1 MSLPSADRKQRM
13 RRALPAVAAL
23 WMAIAFAACD
33 PPGKGPKAE
42 RGYRRSAPVIAALDR
57 YRAEHGQY
65 PDSLRMLVLRFLPDS
80 ALRLPEREQERYPL
94 EYHRTPGGYDLS
106 FQYTG
111 PGMSE
116 CGWSAETRKWACR
129 GHF

>member
-1 MSLPSADRKQRM
+1 MGGMALRQLAPRRGTLPLVRGDDARQPPELPG
-13 RRALPAVAAL
+13 RRRGRILNPPGVSCRRLIGNNGCDALCRPWPAL

-65 PDSLRMLVLRFLPDS
+65 PDSLR
-80 ALRLPEREQERYPL
+80 
-94 EYHRTPGGYDLS
+94 
-106 FQYTG
+106 
-111 PGMSE
+111 
-116 CGWSAETRKWACR
+116 
-129 GHF
+129 